1 MDELEHSQKWA
12 GRRFLNDRLDWNLLR
27 TYLAIGQEGSISR
40 AAARLF
46 ITQSAVSQSLKRLE
60 EQLGCALIARKG
72 PRFDLTQA
80 GEEVLRIAEEIYG
93 NVSRLSTA
101 IEGPQDDVVGKVR
114 LLAISKVQSDLYDE
128 FLADF
133 HACHPRVELEIE
145 TLRSADILSALAQ
158 KTATAGVGLSRF
170 AQPKIEQRRLI
181 RQRYAFFCGKRHRLF
196 GQRRLSLDA
205 LQGENFVSFTSDQI
219 GGNLSPLTV
228 FRDQQGFTG
237 KIVASSS
244 SFEEIRRLI
253 IAGYGIGCLP
263 EHLVDIDLHNGLLWR
278 LPPAGGVADVDLFLM
293 WNREQKMTHA
303 EAVFLESFQH
313 AIAGVELPALGEGL
327 EQLDQESL

>member
-1 MDELEHSQKWA
+1 MSDGDVIEAEDKWK

-27 TYLAIGQEGSISR
+27 TYLAIGQERSISR

-46 ITQSAVSQSLKRLE
+46 VTQSAVSQSLKRLE
-60 EQLGCALIARKG
+60 EQLDCALILRRG

-80 GEEVLRIAEEIYG
+80 GEEVLDIAQEMYG
-93 NVSRLSTA
+93 NVTRLGTA
-101 IEGPQDDVVGKVR
+101 VENAVEDVVGKVR
-114 LLAISKVQSDLYDE
+114 VLSISLVQSSLYDE

-133 HACHPRVELEIE
+133 HQQHPRVELEVE
-145 TLRSADILSALAQ
+145 VMRSSDIQSSLNQ
-158 KTATAGVGLSRF
+158 KTASVGVGLCRF
-170 AQPKIEQRRLI
+170 AQPKLERVPMM

-205 LQGENFVSFTSDQI
+205 LKGENFVSFTSDQI

-228 FRDQQGFTG
+228 FRDEHGFTG
-237 KIVASSS
+237 KIVAKSS

-263 EHLVDIDLHNGLLWR
+263 EHLVDIDLHNGLIWR
-278 LPPAGGVADVDLFLM
+278 LPPAEGVVDVDVFLM
-293 WNREQKMTHA
+293 WNREQRMTRA
-303 EAVFLESFQH
+303 ETVFLESFQR
-313 AIAGVELPALGEGL
+313 AIDLSVL
-327 EQLDQESL
+327 EKT

>member
-1 MDELEHSQKWA
+1 MSDGDVIEAEDKWK

-27 TYLAIGQEGSISR
+27 TYLAIGQERSISR

-46 ITQSAVSQSLKRLE
+46 VTQSAVSQSLKRLE
-60 EQLGCALIARKG
+60 EQLDCALILRRG

-80 GEEVLRIAEEIYG
+80 GEEVLDIAQEMYG
-93 NVSRLSTA
+93 NVTRLGTA
-101 IEGPQDDVVGKVR
+101 VEDAVEDVVGKVR
-114 LLAISKVQSDLYDE
+114 VLSISLVQSSLYDE

-133 HACHPRVELEIE
+133 HQQHPRVELEVE
-145 TLRSADILSALAQ
+145 VMRSSDIQSSLNQ
-158 KTATAGVGLSRF
+158 KTASVGVGLCRF
-170 AQPKIEQRRLI
+170 AQPKLERVPMM

-205 LQGENFVSFTSDQI
+205 LKGENFVSFTSDQI

-228 FRDQQGFTG
+228 FRDEHGFTG
-237 KIVASSS
+237 KIVAKSS

-263 EHLVDIDLHNGLLWR
+263 EHLVDIDLHNGLIWR
-278 LPPAGGVADVDLFLM
+278 LPPAEGVVDVDVFLM
-293 WNREQKMTHA
+293 WNREQRMTRA
-303 EAVFLESFQH
+303 ETVFLESFQR
-313 AIAGVELPALGEGL
+313 AIDLSVL
-327 EQLDQESL
+327 EKT

>member
-1 MDELEHSQKWA
+1 MSDLESLEAEQKWQ

-27 TYLAIGQEGSISR
+27 TYLVIGQEKSISR

-60 EQLGCALIARKG
+60 EQLECTLILRRG
-72 PRFDLTQA
+72 PRFDLSPA

-93 NVSRLSTA
+93 NVSRLAATLKN
-101 IEGPQDDVVGKVR
+101 PLDDVVGKVR
-114 LLAISKVQSDLYDE
+114 LLSISQVQSALYDDFLTE
-128 FLADF
+128 FHRA
-133 HACHPRVELEIE
+133 HPRVELEVE
-145 TLRSADILSALAQ
+145 VMRSSDIQSSLNQ
-158 KTATAGVGLSRF
+158 KTATAGLGLCRF
-170 AQPKIEQRRLI
+170 PQAKLEQRRLM

-196 GQRRLSLDA
+196 GQRRLPLEA

-263 EHLVDIDLHNGLLWR
+263 EHLVDIDLHNGLIWR
-278 LPPAGGVADVDLFLM
+278 LPPAEGVVDVDVFLM
-293 WNREQKMTHA
+293 WNREQRMNRA
-303 EAVFLESFQH
+303 ESVFIESFQS
-313 AIAGVELPALGEGL
+313 LLGCMEV
-327 EQLDQESL
+327 

>member
-1 MDELEHSQKWA
+1 MSDGDAIEAEDKWK

-27 TYLAIGQEGSISR
+27 TYLAIGQERSISR

-46 ITQSAVSQSLKRLE
+46 VTQSAVSQSLKRLE
-60 EQLGCALIARKG
+60 EQLDCALILRRG

-80 GEEVLRIAEEIYG
+80 GEEVLDIAQEMYG
-93 NVSRLSTA
+93 NVTRLGTA
-101 IEGPQDDVVGKVR
+101 VENAVEDVVGKVR
-114 LLAISKVQSDLYDE
+114 VLSISLVQSSLYDE

-133 HACHPRVELEIE
+133 HQQHPRVELEVE
-145 TLRSADILSALAQ
+145 VMRSSDIQSSLNQ
-158 KTATAGVGLSRF
+158 KTASVGVGLCRF
-170 AQPKIEQRRLI
+170 AQPKLERVPMM

-205 LQGENFVSFTSDQI
+205 LKGENFVSFTSDQI

-228 FRDQQGFTG
+228 FRDEHGFTG
-237 KIVASSS
+237 KIVAKSS

-263 EHLVDIDLHNGLLWR
+263 EHLVDIDLHNGLIWR
-278 LPPAGGVADVDLFLM
+278 LPPAEGVVDVDVFLM
-293 WNREQKMTHA
+293 WNREQRMTRA
-303 EAVFLESFQH
+303 ETVFLESFQR
-313 AIAGVELPALGEGL
+313 AIDLSVL
-327 EQLDQESL
+327 EKT

>member
-1 MDELEHSQKWA
+1 MSDQDLPPTGQDWQ

-27 TYLAIGQEGSISR
+27 TFLAIGQEKSISR

-60 EQLGCALIARKG
+60 EQLECTLILRRG
-72 PRFDLTQA
+72 PRFDMSPA

-93 NVSRLSTA
+93 NVSRLAATVKNP
-101 IEGPQDDVVGKVR
+101 EDDIVGKVR
-114 LLAISKVQSDLYDE
+114 MLTISQVQSALYDD
-128 FLADF
+128 FLVQF
-133 HACHPRVELEIE
+133 HRDHPRVELEIE
-145 TLRSADILSALAQ
+145 VMRSSDIQSSLNQ
-158 KTATAGVGLSRF
+158 KTATVGLGLCRF
-170 AQPKIEQRRLI
+170 PQARLEQRRLL

-196 GQRRLSLDA
+196 GQRRLPLEA

-263 EHLVDIDLHNGLLWR
+263 EHLVDIDLHNGLIWR
-278 LPPAGGVADVDLFLM
+278 LPPADGVVDVDVFLM
-293 WNREQKMTHA
+293 WNREQRMNRA
-303 EAVFLESFQH
+303 ERIFLESFQR
-313 AIAGVELPALGEGL
+313 ALEPMPAP
-327 EQLDQESL
+327 

>member
-1 MDELEHSQKWA
+1 MNNDESVEAQGKWQ

-27 TYLAIGQEGSISR
+27 TYLAIGQERSISR

-46 ITQSAVSQSLKRLE
+46 VTQSAVSQSLKRLE
-60 EQLGCALIARKG
+60 GQLDCALIVRKG

-80 GEEVLRIAEEIYG
+80 GEEVFGIAQEMYG
-93 NVSRLSTA
+93 NVSRLGTA
-101 IEGPQDDVVGKVR
+101 VEGAEEEVVGKVR
-114 LLAISKVQSDLYDE
+114 VLSISHVQSPLYDD

-133 HACHPRVELEIE
+133 HLMHPRVELELE
-145 TLRSADILSALAQ
+145 VMRSSDIQSSLNQ
-158 KTATAGVGLSRF
+158 KTASLGIGLCRF
-170 AQPKIEQRRLI
+170 PQAKLERVLLM

-196 GQRRLSLDA
+196 GKRGLALDA
-205 LQGENFVSFTSDQI
+205 LQGENFVSFTSDQL

-237 KIVASSS
+237 KIVASSP

-263 EHLVDIDLHNGLLWR
+263 EHLVDNDLHNGLIWR
-278 LPPAGGVADVDLFLM
+278 LPPADGVVDVDMFLM
-293 WNREQKMTHA
+293 WNRDQRMNRA
-303 EAVFLESFQH
+303 ETVFIESFRRV
-313 AIAGVELPALGEGL
+313 IEEAL
-327 EQLDQESL
+327 

>member
-1 MDELEHSQKWA
+1 MSDGDVIEAEDKWK

-27 TYLAIGQEGSISR
+27 TYLAIGQERSISR

-46 ITQSAVSQSLKRLE
+46 VTQSAVSQSLKRLE
-60 EQLGCALIARKG
+60 EQLDCALILRRG

-80 GEEVLRIAEEIYG
+80 GEEVLDIAQEMYG
-93 NVSRLSTA
+93 NVTRLGTA
-101 IEGPQDDVVGKVR
+101 VEDAVEDVVGKVR
-114 LLAISKVQSDLYDE
+114 VLSISLVQSSLYDE

-133 HACHPRVELEIE
+133 HQQHPRVELEVE
-145 TLRSADILSALAQ
+145 VMRSSDIQSSLNQ
-158 KTATAGVGLSRF
+158 KTASVGVGLCRF
-170 AQPKIEQRRLI
+170 AQPKLERVPMM

-205 LQGENFVSFTSDQI
+205 LKGENFVSFTSDQI

-228 FRDQQGFTG
+228 FRDEHGFTG
-237 KIVASSS
+237 KIVAKSS

-263 EHLVDIDLHNGLLWR
+263 EHLVDIDLHNGLIWR
-278 LPPAGGVADVDLFLM
+278 LPPAGGVVDVDVFLM
-293 WNREQKMTHA
+293 WNREQRMTRA
-303 EAVFLESFQH
+303 ETVFLESFQR
-313 AIAGVELPALGEGL
+313 AIDLSVL
-327 EQLDQESL
+327 EKT

>member
-1 MDELEHSQKWA
+1 MSDSNQPLDSQKWQ

-27 TYLAIGQEGSISR
+27 TYLVIGEEKSISR

-60 EQLGCALIARKG
+60 EQLECTLILRRG
-72 PRFDLTQA
+72 PRFDLSPA

-93 NVSRLSTA
+93 NVSRLAATVNNP
-101 IEGPQDDVVGKVR
+101 EDDIVGKVR
-114 LLAISKVQSDLYDE
+114 ILSISLVQSRLYDE
-128 FLADF
+128 FLAQF
-133 HACHPRVELEIE
+133 HRDHPRVEVEVE
-145 TLRSADILSALAQ
+145 VMRSSDIQSSLNQ
-158 KTATAGVGLSRF
+158 KTATVGLGLCRF
-170 AQPKIEQRRLI
+170 PQPKLERQRLL

-196 GQRRLSLDA
+196 GQRGLPMEA

-237 KIVASSS
+237 KIVASSA

-263 EHLVDIDLHNGLLWR
+263 EHLVDIDLHNGLIWR
-278 LPPAGGVADVDLFLM
+278 LPPAEGVADVDVFLL
-293 WNREQKMTHA
+293 WNREQRMNRA
-303 EAVFLESFQH
+303 ETVFLQAFRQVLADAENAPQ
-313 AIAGVELPALGEGL
+313 A
-327 EQLDQESL
+327 

>member
-1 MDELEHSQKWA
+1 MSDGDVIEAEDKWK

-27 TYLAIGQEGSISR
+27 TYLAIGQERSISR

-46 ITQSAVSQSLKRLE
+46 VTQSAVSQSLKRLE
-60 EQLGCALIARKG
+60 EQLDCALILRRG

-80 GEEVLRIAEEIYG
+80 GEEVLDIAQEMYG
-93 NVSRLSTA
+93 NVTRLGTA
-101 IEGPQDDVVGKVR
+101 VENAVEDVVGKVR
-114 LLAISKVQSDLYDE
+114 VLSISLVQSSLYDE

-133 HACHPRVELEIE
+133 HQQHPRVELEVE
-145 TLRSADILSALAQ
+145 VMRSSDIQSSLNQ
-158 KTATAGVGLSRF
+158 KTASVGVGLCRF
-170 AQPKIEQRRLI
+170 AQPKLERVPMM

-205 LQGENFVSFTSDQI
+205 LKGENFVSFTSDQI

-228 FRDQQGFTG
+228 FRDEHGFTG
-237 KIVASSS
+237 KIVAKSS

-263 EHLVDIDLHNGLLWR
+263 EHLVDIDLHNGLIWR
-278 LPPAGGVADVDLFLM
+278 LPPADGVVDVDVFLM
-293 WNREQKMTHA
+293 WNREQRMTRA
-303 EAVFLESFQH
+303 ETVFLESFQR
-313 AIAGVELPALGEGL
+313 AIDLSVL
-327 EQLDQESL
+327 EKT